1 MKARGFYS
9 IAEPFEEK
17 ETEKNAAQYKILESK
32 AKASCFHF
40 GLLLF
45 STIGISP
52 SATCG
57 QFLKKEIVC
66 LSYTW

>member
-17 ETEKNAAQYKILESK
+17 ETEKNAAQYKMLESK

-45 STIGISP
+45 STMTMVSVQVP
-52 SATCG
+52 LVAS
-57 QFLKKEIVC
+57 FLKEGNRVFV
-66 LSYTW
+66 